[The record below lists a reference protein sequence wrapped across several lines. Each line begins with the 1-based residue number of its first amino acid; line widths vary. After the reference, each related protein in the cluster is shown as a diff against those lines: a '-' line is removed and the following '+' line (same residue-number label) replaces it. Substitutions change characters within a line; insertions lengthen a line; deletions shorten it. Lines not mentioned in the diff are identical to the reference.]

1 MGLTDISY
9 GAISLVMETWEQLRR
24 IKNYEEV
31 AGSLLFRKL
40 FEIQPSTKV
49 LFGFPIDV
57 DPHSPE
63 LLASKRFLMHASY
76 LIEMLDTALNMLGP
90 DIELLSEIML
100 ELADKHVQYGVKPE
114 FFPAMGDA
122 LLYALEELLT
132 TDTVTKSVK
141 LAWRET
147 YHALS
152 SEMIRAMVREGRRGS
167 LRA

>member
-1 MGLTDISY
+1 
-9 GAISLVMETWEQLRR
+9 
-24 IKNYEEV
+24 
-31 AGSLLFRKL
+31 
-40 FEIQPSTKV
+40 
-49 LFGFPIDV
+49 
-57 DPHSPE
+57 
-63 LLASKRFLMHASY
+63 
-76 LIEMLDTALNMLGP
+76 MLPPNVCTV
-90 DIELLSEIML
+90 
-100 ELADKHVQYGVKPE
+100 ADKHVQYGVKPE

>member
-100 ELADKHVQYGVKPE
+100 ELGATQKQPFLCG
-114 FFPAMGDA
+114 F
-122 LLYALEELLT
+122 
-132 TDTVTKSVK
+132 
-141 LAWRET
+141 
-147 YHALS
+147 
-152 SEMIRAMVREGRRGS
+152 GRVPNR
-167 LRA
+167 